1 MFSLQHKTTRHG
13 EKNKKVWPHTEK
25 KKKVIRKVPVKAQ
38 TLDLLDKDFKFAI
51 LNMLKELKTLLIE
64 VKKKSVA

>member
-1 MFSLQHKTTRHG
+1 MGKKTRKYGPTQR
-13 EKNKKVWPHTEK
+13 
-25 KKKVIRKVPVKAQ
+25 KKKVIQKVPVKAQ

-64 VKKKSVA
+64 VKKKNL